1 MQVFRDKHHE
11 VDPLWHVQL
20 VLLGVIALQLAL
32 PDSLILLPRFV
43 LPSLELACIIVLQ
56 FVTPKKAVFESQARR
71 FVILALIGAVLV
83 ANVSSLELVLHALFT
98 AGKNDA
104 PHLLL
109 ASADIYITNIVMFA
123 LFYWEMDNGGPGAR
137 RANHLETTDF
147 LFPQQNLGT
156 TLKHVW
162 YPTFFDY
169 LYVSVTN
176 GTAFS
181 PTDTMPLSRRSK
193 FLMSAQALVSLLIVV
208 LVTARAV
215 NVL

>member
-1 MQVFRDKHHE
+1 MQLFRDRHHA

-20 VLLGVIALQLAL
+20 VLLGVIILQLAL
-32 PDSLILLPRFV
+32 PDNLILLPRYV
-43 LPSLELACIIVLQ
+43 LPALELICIATLQ
-56 FVTPKKAVFESQARR
+56 LVTPKRAVFESPLRR
-71 FVILALIGAVLV
+71 LVILTLIAAVLV
-83 ANVSSLELVLHALFT
+83 ANVSSLQLVLHALFT

-109 ASADIYITNIVMFA
+109 ASANIYITNIVMFA
-123 LFYWEMDNGGPGAR
+123 LFFWEMDNGGPGLR
-137 RANHLETTDF
+137 RRDAADTRDF
-147 LFPQQNLGT
+147 LFPQQASGAR
-156 TLKHVW
+156 HSW

-181 PTDTMPLSRRSK
+181 PTDTLPLSRRAK
-193 FLMSAQALVSLLIVV
+193 FLMSIEALVSLLIVV

>member
-1 MQVFRDKHHE
+1 MQLFLDKHHK

-20 VLLGVIALQLAL
+20 VLLGVIFLQLMLPDSVMLLPRYVLPALEIICMVALQL
-32 PDSLILLPRFV
+32 
-43 LPSLELACIIVLQ
+43 
-56 FVTPKKAVFESQARR
+56 VTPKKAVFESATRR
-71 FVILALIGAVLV
+71 VVILALIAVVLL
-83 ANVSSLELVLHALFT
+83 ANVSSLALVLQALFST
-98 AGKNDA
+98 GKNDA
-104 PHLLL
+104 AHLLL
-109 ASADIYITNIVMFA
+109 AAADIYITNIAMFA

-137 RANHLETTDF
+137 RANDSANRDF
-147 LFPQQNLGT
+147 LFPQQNM

-169 LYVSVTN
+169 LYVSTTN

-181 PTDTMPLSRRSK
+181 PTDTLPLTRRAK
-193 FLMSAQALVSLLIVV
+193 LLMSLQAIASLLLVV

>member
-1 MQVFRDKHHE
+1 MKLFVDKRHE

-20 VLLGVIALQLAL
+20 VLLGVIILQSLL
-32 PDSLILLPRFV
+32 PDSLVFFPRYV
-43 LPSLELACIIVLQ
+43 LPALELVCMLALWA
-56 FVTPKKAVFESQARR
+56 VTPKKAVFESPVRR
-71 FVILALIGAVLV
+71 IVILTLIGVVLV

-123 LFYWEMDNGGPGAR
+123 LFFWEMDNGGPGAR
-137 RANHLETTDF
+137 RRASIEERDF
-147 LFPQQNLGT
+147 LFPQQNLSYG
-156 TLKHVW
+156 LKPAW
-162 YPTFFDY
+162 FPTFFDY

-181 PTDTMPLSRRSK
+181 PTDTMPLTRRAK